1 MYKKTIETLRITQS
15 DEYKN
20 YLKALCWIAEGYVS
34 RIRVQFA
41 QKAFEMYQNETVRK
55 IVLAY
60 GVEHEKLEE
69 RRLLDFTFFS
79 EHPSNEYSMDDDC
92 LNNARHY
99 EKTIKMLFEIK

>member
-1 MYKKTIETLRITQS
+1 MNEKTIETLKITQS
-15 DEYKN
+15 EEYKS
-20 YLKALCWIAEGYVS
+20 YLKSLCWIAEGYVS
-34 RIRVQFA
+34 RIRVQCA

-69 RRLLDFTFFS
+69 RRLRDFTFAS

-99 EKTIKMLFEIK
+99 AQTIKMLFEIK

>member
-1 MYKKTIETLRITQS
+1 MSETTMETMKITTS
-15 DEYKN
+15 AEYKS
-20 YLKALCWIAEGYVS
+20 YLKALCWIAESYVS

-69 RRLLDFTFFS
+69 RRLRDFTFAT
-79 EHPSNEYSMDDDC
+79 EHPRNDDSLEDDC

-99 EKTIKMLFEIK
+99 ALTVKMLFDIK

>member
-1 MYKKTIETLRITQS
+1 MSEKKIETLKITQS
-15 DEYKN
+15 EEYKS
-20 YLKALCWIAEGYVS
+20 YLKSLCWIAEGYVS

-69 RRLLDFTFFS
+69 RRLRDFTFAT
-79 EHPSNEYSMDDDC
+79 EHPANEDSLEDDC

-99 EKTIKMLFEIK
+99 AQTIKMLFEIK